1 MLHSQKSMREWGKRH
16 LSFSGD
22 WTTRFGRGRNG
33 TRSPP
38 KPHPDAKPLPKIF
51 DEEGEALD
59 CFSLI
64 PVTYLSTPDVKI
76 AFPRKDIWTREPLE
90 TSSRHNL
97 PTPIDLR
104 HTRLNSRSRT
114 PSMRNRHHYRP
125 MTPTLSAFRPRQLQ
139 RSNSQGGDATSAS
152 GTVTVPRSARKW
164 AKTPH
169 LHEVRNGDGS
179 SSRRRDYGHPDR
191 ENEVDDVFSVPA
203 TAPATVPR
211 YNRRDD
217 RPSLSPF
224 DSNRRT
230 KATNLRNADQVK
242 TDDGGDLWVD
252 TEEESEAD
260 WDMKMEPGRSIGF
273 SGNEH

>member
-1 MLHSQKSMREWGKRH
+1 
-16 LSFSGD
+16 
-22 WTTRFGRGRNG
+22 
-33 TRSPP
+33 
-38 KPHPDAKPLPKIF
+38 
-51 DEEGEALD
+51 
-59 CFSLI
+59 
-64 PVTYLSTPDVKI
+64 
-76 AFPRKDIWTREPLE
+76 
-90 TSSRHNL
+90 
-97 PTPIDLR
+97 
-104 HTRLNSRSRT
+104 
-114 PSMRNRHHYRP
+114 

-224 DSNRRT
+224 DSKRRI